1 MTFRFIVVFL
11 RHQKL
16 LNWNPVVLLASL
28 LHMIYA
34 KLIDLIAKFFQ
45 IFQIDPDKLPEMLTS
60 SIAEARPKA
69 VDNNY
74 AS

>member
-1 MTFRFIVVFL
+1 
-11 RHQKL
+11 
-16 LNWNPVVLLASL
+16 
-28 LHMIYA
+28 MIYA